1 MGKIIIKD
9 FEVFA
14 NHGVHIEEKKL
25 GQLFVIS
32 VEITA
37 DIKKPALTDDLK
49 DTIHYGNV
57 CRDIE
62 RFMNENTF
70 NLIETVSFNIIKM
83 LFERYSL
90 ANSIKL
96 TLKKP
101 WAPITKHIKYVAV
114 EMEHTREEMEK
125 LES

>member
-25 GQLFVIS
+25 GQLFIIS

-37 DIKKPALTDDLK
+37 DIKKSALTDDIT

-62 RFMNENTF
+62 KYMQDNTF
-70 NLIETVSFNIIKM
+70 NLIETVAFNIIKL
-83 LFERYSL
+83 LFEKYSL
-90 ANSIKL
+90 AQSIKL
-96 TLKKP
+96 TMKKP

-114 EMEHTREEMEK
+114 EMEHTREEMN
-125 LES
+125 